1 MGYIE
6 MSHSSLS
13 IVELYWVMI
22 SQLFPKLFDLSRWQ
36 LSKYPTGYEP
46 HLSGFF
52 RLLLWPLGM
61 SGEVSHGN
69 PGKSPEKS
77 QLKNII
83 FCGMFSC

>member
-36 LSKYPTGYEP
+36 LSKYPTGMSRTWAAF
-46 HLSGFF
+46 SGFSSD
-52 RLLLWPLGM
+52 RWGM

-69 PGKSPEKS
+69 QGKV
-77 QLKNII
+77 QRNHN
-83 FCGMFSC
+83 